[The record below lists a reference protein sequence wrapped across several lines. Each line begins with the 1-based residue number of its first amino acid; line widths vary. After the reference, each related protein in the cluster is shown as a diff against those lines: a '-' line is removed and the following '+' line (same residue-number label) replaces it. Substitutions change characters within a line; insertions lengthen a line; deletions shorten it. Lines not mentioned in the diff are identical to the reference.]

1 MIWKQILADIMGLP
15 VLTPINPVEAP
26 LGDAFMAAKA
36 GKESIDFTQI
46 SEWIEFNEAVM
57 PDMKKHNAY
66 NEYFK
71 VYKALYENLKD
82 TMSIRANIL
91 NDTNLRERFSIQ
103 NKKHLGGKSNEQK
116 SIGSTVSICSSNGFN
131 GSKRIR
137 S

>member
-1 MIWKQILADIMGLP
+1 MNDSMNLDNERIEKIVLVGGGSRSMIWKQILADIMGLP

-91 NDTNLRERFSIQ
+91 NDTNL
-103 NKKHLGGKSNEQK
+103 
-116 SIGSTVSICSSNGFN
+116 
-131 GSKRIR
+131 
-137 S
+137 